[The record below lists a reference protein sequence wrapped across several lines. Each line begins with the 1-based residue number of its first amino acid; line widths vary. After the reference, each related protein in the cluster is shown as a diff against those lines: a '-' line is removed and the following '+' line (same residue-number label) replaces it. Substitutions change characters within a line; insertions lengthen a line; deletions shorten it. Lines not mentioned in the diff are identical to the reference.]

1 MSEPT
6 RDRILEE
13 IVTILRAGLPGARP
27 WGGEYP
33 RPPLV
38 TRAWRPID
46 TVTEFPYLIV
56 SIGSGSALE
65 EIGAPGHYLDS
76 IRALIYGY
84 VRGDDVV
91 PAARWLLRLEDDV
104 ISELLKAPTLNAG
117 AGAVARIVVPQED
130 ETDDGQF
137 EPLAAFRQAFTIQ
150 VDEIKVVA

>member
-13 IVTILRAGLPGARP
+13 IVTTLKGLTGTRA
-27 WGGEYP
+27 WGGSYLTSP
-33 RPPLV
+33 IV

-65 EIGAPGHYLDS
+65 EIGSSGHYLDS

-84 VRGDDVV
+84 VRGDDVT
-91 PAARWLLRLEDDV
+91 PASRWLLRLQDDV

-150 VDEIKVVA
+150 ADEIKTVA

>member
-1 MSEPT
+1 MSEPS
-6 RDRILEE
+6 RDLVLEE
-13 IVTILRAGLPGARP
+13 IVAILRAGLTGVRS

-33 RPPLV
+33 MPPIV

-76 IRALIYGY
+76 VRGLIYGY

-91 PAARWLLRLEDDV
+91 PSSRWLLRLQDDV
-104 ISELLKAPTLNAG
+104 ISELIKAPTLNAG
-117 AGAVARIVVPQED
+117 AGAVARIVIPQDD

-137 EPLAAFRQAFTIQ
+137 EPLAAFRQTFTIQ
-150 VDEIKVVA
+150 RDEIKAVA